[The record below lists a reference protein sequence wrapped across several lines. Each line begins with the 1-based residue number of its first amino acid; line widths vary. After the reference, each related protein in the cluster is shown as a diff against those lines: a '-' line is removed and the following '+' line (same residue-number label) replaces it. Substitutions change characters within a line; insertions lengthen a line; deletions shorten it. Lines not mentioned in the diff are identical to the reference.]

1 MTSAAPSD
9 LYVLLRATTLDWVR
23 AAKISARQSRRTYKI
38 RYLMKHRGARVT
50 RPAGAKTV
58 RFRTIRTRNPSRYRS
73 VAHHLALYLCLL
85 LVVLIAQACG
95 GEQTP
100 TPTAT
105 PEAVASP
112 SATSTHTP
120 TPDPTPTDEPPT
132 STATLEATPS
142 PSPTQTDTPTPDPT
156 PTEVPPTSTATL
168 EPAPSPSPT
177 QTDTPTPDPTPTE
190 VPPTSTATL
199 EPTPSPSPTQ
209 TDTPTPVA
217 TPTEELPT
225 PTETPDAVESRSPD
239 LLGQTYSNPND
250 GFEIRPPRGWAVD
263 DSGLLG
269 TKVIFSSETPDLHDE
284 TPVQANI
291 NILTVPAQGITL
303 EELAAV
309 SKEQFKIA
317 VTNFTLLGETFRV
330 VDDSEA
336 HVFEYT
342 YSQGVFPL
350 RGMQLIV
357 VDEDKAYAITAT
369 ALSATWDKYEAAF
382 DASLRS
388 FRTLADSPS
397 ANGTAAPDAD
407 SVDGGES
414 PAPTDTPEAV
424 DSQSPAQPSQPY
436 SNSMDGFE
444 IQPPDGW
451 VVDERGFLGST
462 VVFHGATPDLHGE
475 TPFFANIVVRVGP
488 TNAFALEEI
497 AEESIKQSSLELQD
511 FDLLGDESVI
521 VNGQTARLFE
531 LTYVEGALPL
541 KALYLLVVY
550 EDKAYA
556 ITATALDA
564 AWDKYESAFDASLRS
579 LRFLADSQSPA
590 QPSQPYSNS
599 MDGFEIQPPDGWAV
613 DDSGAGGTSV
623 IFYITTPDLHGDAPF
638 RANMNVS
645 VWPTD
650 GIKLEELVPAIKE
663 AYKISGTDFTLLEE
677 TSPIV
682 NDLETYVF
690 DYTHSQ
696 GGLPLRVM
704 QLAAIY
710 EDKIYAITATALD
723 GTWEN
728 YEAVFE
734 ASFRSFR
741 VLADSPAPTETPEA
755 VDSQSPDR
763 LDQPYSDSTNGF
775 EIRPPSGWTVDQS
788 GLLGTKVVFY
798 SKTPDLHGKTPFSA
812 SINVL
817 TGPAQD
823 STLEEIIGPS
833 REQVA
838 QILTDF
844 TLLEET
850 SLIVNGLEAHIFEY
864 TYSLGVFPL
873 RVMQMLVVY
882 ENRVYAITTGSLEAA
897 WDKYEGVFEAS
908 LGSFR
913 VLDAEDTEGP

>member
-1 MTSAAPSD
+1 M
-9 LYVLLRATTLDWVR
+9 
-23 AAKISARQSRRTYKI
+23 
-38 RYLMKHRGARVT
+38 T
-50 RPAGAKTV
+50 RPAGAKNV

-85 LVVLIAQACG
+85 LVMLVAQACG

-132 STATLEATPS
+132 STATLEPAPS
-142 PSPTQTDTPTPDPT
+142 PAPTQTDTPSPDPT
-156 PTEVPPTSTATL
+156 PTDEPPTSTATL
-168 EPAPSPSPT
+168 EPTPSPAPT

-217 TPTEELPT
+217 TPTEDLPT
-225 PTETPDAVESRSPD
+225 PTETPDAVEPQPPD
-239 LLGQTYSNPND
+239 LLGQPYSSPTD
-250 GFEIRPPRGWAVD
+250 GFEIRPPNGWVVD
-263 DSGLLG
+263 DSGTLG
-269 TKVIFSSETPDLHDE
+269 TRVLFHNETPDLHDE
-284 TPVQANI
+284 APFNANI
-291 NILTVPAQGITL
+291 NVLTVPARGVTS
-303 EELAAV
+303 EELAAA
-309 SKEQFKIA
+309 SKEQFKIM
-317 VTNFTLLGETFRV
+317 VTDFTLLGETFLV
-330 VDDSEA
+330 IDDLEA
-336 HVFEYT
+336 TLFEYT
-342 YSQGVFPL
+342 FSQGVFPL
-350 RGMQLIV
+350 RGTQLIIV
-357 VDEDKAYAITAT
+357 YEDTAYAITAT
-369 ALSATWDKYEAAF
+369 ALDATWDKYESAF

-407 SVDGGES
+407 SVDGGQS
-414 PAPTDTPEAV
+414 PTPTGTPDAV
-424 DSQSPAQPSQPY
+424 DPQSPGVLGPPY
-436 SNSMDGFE
+436 SNSTEGFE
-444 IQPPDGW
+444 LRPPYGW
-451 VVDERGFLGST
+451 VVDERGFLGTT

-488 TNAFALEEI
+488 TNGFPLEEI
-497 AEESIKQSSLELQD
+497 AAESIKQSSLELQD

-590 QPSQPYSNS
+590 RPSQPYSNS

-645 VWPTD
+645 VWPAD
-650 GIKLEELVPAIKE
+650 GTKLEELVPAIRE
-663 AYKISGTDFTLLEE
+663 EYKRSGTDFTLLEE

-755 VDSQSPDR
+755 ADSQSPDLLGPR
-763 LDQPYSDSTNGF
+763 YSDSINGF

-788 GLLGTKVVFY
+788 GLLGTKVIFY
-798 SKTPDLHGKTPFSA
+798 STTPDLHGKTPFSA

-823 STLEEIIGPS
+823 STLEEIVGPS

-873 RVMQMLVVY
+873 RVMQMLVIY
-882 ENRVYAITTGSLEAA
+882 EDSVYAITTGSLEAA

-913 VLDAEDTEGP
+913 ILDEGDSEGS

>member
-1 MTSAAPSD
+1 M
-9 LYVLLRATTLDWVR
+9 
-23 AAKISARQSRRTYKI
+23 
-38 RYLMKHRGARVT
+38 T
-50 RPAGAKTV
+50 RPAGAKNV

-73 VAHHLALYLCLL
+73 VAHRLALYLCLL
-85 LVVLIAQACG
+85 LVMLVAQACG

-120 TPDPTPTDEPPT
+120 TPDPTPTDEP
-132 STATLEATPS
+132 L
-142 PSPTQTDTPTPDPT
+142 
-156 PTEVPPTSTATL
+156 TSTATL
-168 EPAPSPSPT
+168 EPAPSPAPT
-177 QTDTPTPDPTPTE
+177 QTDTPSPDPTPTE

-209 TDTPTPVA
+209 TDTPIPDPTPTDEPPTFTPTLEPTPSPSPTQTDTPTPVA
-217 TPTEELPT
+217 TPTDEPPTFTPTLEPT
-225 PTETPDAVESRSPD
+225 PSPSPD

-284 TPVQANI
+284 TPTQANI

-303 EELAAV
+303 EELAVA
-309 SKEQFKIA
+309 SKEQFKIM

-330 VDDSEA
+330 VDDYEA

-407 SVDGGES
+407 SVDGGQS

-451 VVDERGFLGST
+451 
-462 VVFHGATPDLHGE
+462 
-475 TPFFANIVVRVGP
+475 
-488 TNAFALEEI
+488 
-497 AEESIKQSSLELQD
+497 
-511 FDLLGDESVI
+511 
-521 VNGQTARLFE
+521 
-531 LTYVEGALPL
+531 
-541 KALYLLVVY
+541 
-550 EDKAYA
+550 
-556 ITATALDA
+556 
-564 AWDKYESAFDASLRS
+564 
-579 LRFLADSQSPA
+579 
-590 QPSQPYSNS
+590 
-599 MDGFEIQPPDGWAV
+599 AV
-613 DDSGAGGTSV
+613 DDSGTGGTSV

-638 RANMNVS
+638 RANMSVS
-645 VWPTD
+645 VWPAEGT
-650 GIKLEELVPAIKE
+650 KLEALVPAIRE
-663 AYKISGTDFTLLEE
+663 EYKRSGTDFTLLEE

-696 GGLPLRVM
+696 GGFPLRVM

-755 VDSQSPDR
+755 VDSQSPD
-763 LDQPYSDSTNGF
+763 LLGPPYSDSMNGF

-788 GLLGTKVVFY
+788 GLLGTKVIFY
-798 SKTPDLHGKTPFSA
+798 STTPDLHGKTPFSA

-823 STLEEIIGPS
+823 STLEEIVGPS

-882 ENRVYAITTGSLEAA
+882 EDSVYAITTGSLEAA

-913 VLDAEDTEGP
+913 ILDAEDSEGP

>member
-1 MTSAAPSD
+1 M
-9 LYVLLRATTLDWVR
+9 
-23 AAKISARQSRRTYKI
+23 
-38 RYLMKHRGARVT
+38 T

-85 LVVLIAQACG
+85 LVMLVAQACG

-112 SATSTHTP
+112 SATSTYSP
-120 TPDPTPTDEPPT
+120 TPEATPTDEPPT
-132 STATLEATPS
+132 PTATQEAVPS
-142 PSPTQTDTPTPDPT
+142 PSPTQTDPPTPDPT

-177 QTDTPTPDPTPTE
+177 QIDTPTPDPTPTE

-209 TDTPTPVA
+209 TDTPTPLA
-217 TPTEELPT
+217 TPTDQPPTFTPTLEPT
-225 PTETPDAVESRSPD
+225 PSPSPD

-303 EELAAV
+303 EELAVA
-309 SKEQFKIA
+309 SKEQFKIM

-330 VDDSEA
+330 VDDYEA

-397 ANGTAAPDAD
+397 VNGTAAPDAD
-407 SVDGGES
+407 SVDGGQS

-424 DSQSPAQPSQPY
+424 
-436 SNSMDGFE
+436 
-444 IQPPDGW
+444 
-451 VVDERGFLGST
+451 
-462 VVFHGATPDLHGE
+462 
-475 TPFFANIVVRVGP
+475 
-488 TNAFALEEI
+488 
-497 AEESIKQSSLELQD
+497 
-511 FDLLGDESVI
+511 
-521 VNGQTARLFE
+521 
-531 LTYVEGALPL
+531 
-541 KALYLLVVY
+541 
-550 EDKAYA
+550 
-556 ITATALDA
+556 
-564 AWDKYESAFDASLRS
+564 
-579 LRFLADSQSPA
+579 DSQSPA

-623 IFYITTPDLHGDAPF
+623 IFYSTTQDLHGDAPF
-638 RANMNVS
+638 RANMSVS
-645 VWPTD
+645 VWPAD
-650 GIKLEELVPAIKE
+650 GTKLEALVPAIRE
-663 AYKISGTDFTLLEE
+663 EYKRSGTDFTLLEE

-734 ASFRSFR
+734 AAFRSFR

-755 VDSQSPDR
+755 VDSQSTDLLGP
-763 LDQPYSDSTNGF
+763 PYSDSMNGF
-775 EIRPPSGWTVDQS
+775 QIRPPDGWTVDQS
-788 GLLGTKVVFY
+788 GLLGTKVIFY
-798 SKTPDLHGKTPFSA
+798 STTPDLHGKTPFSA

-817 TGPAQD
+817 TAPAQD
-823 STLEEIIGPS
+823 STLAEIVGPS

-882 ENRVYAITTGSLEAA
+882 EDRVYAITTGSLEAA

-913 VLDAEDTEGP
+913 ILDGGDSEGP